1 MIDIPKWHEFMK
13 PLLEVL
19 KENGEMSRQEAVEA
33 VVQKVGLTPE
43 QLAEVQVSDSKS
55 KARARVGWASSYL
68 RVAGA
73 LSGPRRG
80 YFALG
85 PNAETLLNLGRPIK
99 RADLTGF
106 KEWIEHEA
114 NKAQQSIANSESE
127 ETNDLEDDTPE
138 DLIDRGIKRL
148 RTQLI
153 SDLLEQ
159 VKGITPAAFEGLV
172 LQVLAKMGYGGGDVK
187 QIQGVPRGPDGGID
201 GKINEDKLGLDQIY
215 IQAKRYSEN
224 SIGRPTIQSFVGAM
238 TGGGCK
244 KGVFVTSSTFT
255 AEAKSFADGLTDVRL
270 VLIDG
275 ARLAELMMEHCVGVQ
290 VKETIQVAKID
301 QDFFIGED

>member
-1 MIDIPKWHEFMK
+1 VIDIPKWHEFMK

-19 KENGEMSRQEAVEA
+19 KVNGEMSRQEAVEA

-106 KEWIEHEA
+106 KEWMEHEE

-127 ETNDLEDDTPE
+127 ETNDLDDDTPE

-172 LQVLAKMGYGGGDVK
+172 LQVLAKMGYGGGDIK

-224 SIGRPTIQSFVGAM
+224 SVGRPTIQSFVGAM
-238 TGGGCK
+238 SGGGCK

-255 AEAKSFADGLTDVRL
+255 SEAKSFATGLTDVRL

-275 ARLAELMMEHCVGVQ
+275 VRLAKLMIEHCVGVQ

-301 QDFFIGED
+301 QDFFSGED